1 MPTEGACKAGEA
13 KEAVSVGV
21 TDPRRTLRKCCF
33 ADILNCLGIR
43 DAWNW
48 HLKKG
53 TGLSKVFYFI
63 EYPKISYLIN
73 VAAVFH
79 G

>member
-1 MPTEGACKAGEA
+1 MPTEGACNAAEA
-13 KEAVSVGV
+13 KEAVSVVV

-43 DAWNW
+43 GAWNW
-48 HLKKG
+48 HLKKEK
-53 TGLSKVFYFI
+53 GLSKVFYFN
-63 EYPKISYLIN
+63 PIST
-73 VAAVFH
+73 